1 MPQFNPEWFAS
12 QIFWLVVTFVV
23 LYLLMSRIALP
34 RVAEILQERRE
45 KVSEDLAKAERLKN
59 EAQEIY
65 DAYEAALHKAR
76 EDAQKVL
83 REANEQ
89 IADEQARR
97 HAEYTRE
104 LNQQLEQAEQ
114 RIESAKQEALGNI
127 ESVSA
132 EIAQAATTK
141 LIGGQIGKEKAQAA
155 VKAAAEERG

>member
-12 QIFWLVVTFVV
+12 QIFWLFVTFVV

-34 RVAEILQERRE
+34 RVAEILQERRD

-65 DAYEAALHKAR
+65 DAYEAELRKAR

-89 IADEQARR
+89 AANEQASR
-97 HAEYTRE
+97 HAAYAKD
-104 LNQQLEQAEQ
+104 LNEQIEQAEQ
-114 RIESAKQEALGNI
+114 RIDAAKQEALGNL
-127 ESVSA
+127 ESVAA
-132 EIAQAATTK
+132 EIAQSATKK
-141 LIGGQIGKEKAQAA
+141 LIGGQIGKDKAQAA
-155 VKAAAEERG
+155 VKAVAGERG